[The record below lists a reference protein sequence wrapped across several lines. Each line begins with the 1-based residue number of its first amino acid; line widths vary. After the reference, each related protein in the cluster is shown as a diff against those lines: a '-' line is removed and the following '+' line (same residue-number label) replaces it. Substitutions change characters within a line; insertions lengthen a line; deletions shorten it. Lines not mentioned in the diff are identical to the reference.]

1 MMEMFHSLRSFLFWK
16 HTHTSMVATSY
27 YTSVEHLKCDLV
39 MEELNF
45 LFYLILICLNLATC
59 VH

>member
-1 MMEMFHSLRSFLFWK
+1 
-16 HTHTSMVATSY
+16 MVATSY